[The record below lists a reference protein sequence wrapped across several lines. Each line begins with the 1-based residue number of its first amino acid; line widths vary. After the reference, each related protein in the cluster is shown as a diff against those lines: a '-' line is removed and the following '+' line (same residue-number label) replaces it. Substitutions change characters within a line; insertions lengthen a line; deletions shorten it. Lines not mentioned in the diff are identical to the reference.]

1 MSENN
6 EKRILYFILIFYLGL
21 LLTSLLYEPPRY
33 KEITVIIEDFRYLEN
48 FRITQIS
55 FYKGRRA
62 SVSGEWIY
70 LPIGNLRTK
79 VLIFDRTEPP
89 DPQLKSGGVY
99 TIRHTNTNNW
109 RIVWVKEIIS

>member
-6 EKRILYFILIFYLGL
+6 EKHIPYFILSFYLGL
-21 LLTSLLYEPPRY
+21 LLIPFLYEPPHY
-33 KEITVIIEDFRYLEN
+33 KEITIIVEEARYFEN

-62 SVSGEWIY
+62 SVSGEWTY
-70 LPIGNLRTK
+70 LPQGNLREN

-89 DPQLKSGGVY
+89 DPQLNIGGVY
-99 TIRHTNTNNW
+99 LIRHTNTNSW
-109 RIVWVKEIIS
+109 RVAWIKEIN